1 MNTLKPLGKSNYV
14 SQEEAL
20 RDLDNY
26 IGNGSSGE
34 GSDSEEN
41 KGDGDGNNTTLEDK
55 TDFWSIDNVRYRNRT
70 CSVGLAKTLLDSGK
84 AKTQDEWAEY
94 SRQAKQQGDFHVGDF
109 PLYYAL
115 FSQLHSLRENPNMR
129 SIAEEARAF
138 ISKQMFKKWLM
149 TLTRLQYKKKGNDV
163 IVHNYSMQD
172 RYELQGKIVGKD
184 GNITSADTDAQ
195 GTLELLTGEKDAAE
209 VNEVYKWMTGK
220 ESYLLRVNPKQN
232 TERIAG
238 FYADSDGVDLN
249 CVRYPDYSYSA
260 LWVKILC
267 AEGTR

>member
-1 MNTLKPLGKSNYV
+1 M
-14 SQEEAL
+14 
-20 RDLDNY
+20 
-26 IGNGSSGE
+26 
-34 GSDSEEN
+34 
-41 KGDGDGNNTTLEDK
+41 
-55 TDFWSIDNVRYRNRT
+55 
-70 CSVGLAKTLLDSGK
+70 DSGK

-209 VNEVYKWMTGK
+209 VNEVYKLMTGK

-238 FYADSDGVDLN
+238 FYADSVGVCLD
-249 CVRYPDYSYSA
+249 CIRYPDDSGSA
-260 LWVKILC
+260 LGVRAAKIKGVK
-267 AEGTR
+267 